1 MKKILILTF
10 LFLFYFS
17 SSFGSETHFI
27 DFTKVLNS
35 SKAGSAFQ
43 KKLQEKF
50 ASSTKKFKNEEISL
64 RKQETEII
72 AQKNILK
79 KEEYKSKVESLRKK
93 VTDLQKRKQTTF
105 NNIAKSRDK
114 AKEKLL
120 ANVNPILEKY
130 MEENKIILV
139 LDAKAVV
146 MGDIDYDIT
155 EQIIKILN
163 QKISSLEVK

>member
-17 SSFGSETHFI
+17 SSFGSEAHFI

-35 SKAGSAFQ
+35 SKAGSSFQ

-79 KEEYKSKVESLRKK
+79 KVIL
-93 VTDLQKRKQTTF
+93 
-105 NNIAKSRDK
+105 
-114 AKEKLL
+114 KE
-120 ANVNPILEKY
+120 
-130 MEENKIILV
+130 
-139 LDAKAVV
+139 
-146 MGDIDYDIT
+146 
-155 EQIIKILN
+155 
-163 QKISSLEVK
+163 